1 MATKRDYYEVLG
13 LSKGASE
20 NDIKKAFRKLA
31 KQYHPD
37 LNKEAGA
44 EEKFKEIN
52 EAYEVLSDPQKKAN
66 YDQFGFAGVDGG
78 GFGSQGFSGFSGM
91 GDFADIFS
99 SFMGGMGGFSS
110 GFSSR
115 KQSGP
120 IRGENRYME
129 LEIDFL
135 DAVHGAEKTIRLS
148 VDQACEHCH
157 GTGAESA
164 GDFIDCPHCGGSG
177 QVARNV
183 RTAFG
188 VMQSVGAC
196 PECSGSGK
204 KIKNKCHQC
213 SGKGYQ
219 RINVQKV
226 ISVPEGINSGH
237 QLRVSGLGE
246 RGYNG
251 GPNGDLYLEVQIRP
265 HKIFQRQG
273 NNIYIKIPL
282 SAVDATLGSK
292 IEVPTIHG
300 DKELEIPAGVQP
312 NEKIRLRSMGVKDL
326 RTGVR
331 GDQYVEIN
339 IVIPKKIS
347 KEEEKLYR
355 ELSSKT
361 PKKESV
367 FEKFKNSFK

>member
-164 GDFIDCPHCGGSG
+164 GDFIDCPHCGGS
-177 QVARNV
+177 
-183 RTAFG
+183 
-188 VMQSVGAC
+188 
-196 PECSGSGK
+196 K
-204 KIKNKCHQC
+204 W
-213 SGKGYQ
+213 
-219 RINVQKV
+219 
-226 ISVPEGINSGH
+226 
-237 QLRVSGLGE
+237 
-246 RGYNG
+246 
-251 GPNGDLYLEVQIRP
+251 
-265 HKIFQRQG
+265 
-273 NNIYIKIPL
+273 
-282 SAVDATLGSK
+282 
-292 IEVPTIHG
+292 
-300 DKELEIPAGVQP
+300 
-312 NEKIRLRSMGVKDL
+312 
-326 RTGVR
+326 
-331 GDQYVEIN
+331 
-339 IVIPKKIS
+339 
-347 KEEEKLYR
+347 
-355 ELSSKT
+355 
-361 PKKESV
+361 
-367 FEKFKNSFK
+367 